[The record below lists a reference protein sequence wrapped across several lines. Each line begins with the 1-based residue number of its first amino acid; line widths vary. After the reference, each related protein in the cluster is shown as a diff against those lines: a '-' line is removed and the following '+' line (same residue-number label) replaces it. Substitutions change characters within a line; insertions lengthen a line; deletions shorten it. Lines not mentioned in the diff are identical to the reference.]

1 MSLSR
6 WKMMAGVLG
15 VSIGGLAA
23 AASQCPKL
31 DTSKGRSPEEP
42 VAKADAPK
50 LPPAGAPSVAPTL
63 DLPPV
68 PAGLAVPAAP
78 NLVPAGPTPPGAT
91 VGLPPLPD
99 FPFPLTD
106 VKSAKPAAVTPIGG
120 TLPPL
125 PTPPAPSAPA
135 SKPSDPVKPATPAA
149 PVADLIP
156 PPAAAPSVPQ
166 PATKPTTP
174 SAPSAGPDGRGV
186 FGTPMFTGPGG
197 DPLPLNPPTKVSPP
211 AVPPSLPADP
221 LVIDVPPGKPTAA
234 PAADSGPP
242 KVAEGKFRILLRVG
256 EGEPTFEVKNGDN
269 LVLKVACEKVDIES
283 ADKGTGLSKVTA
295 RGKVRFAGFGAEGSC
310 DSLSFMAGTGE
321 VQMTGDVKVQ
331 VKDKLGRVES
341 ELTTATLKYKLDAS
355 AVGGALK
362 P

>member
-68 PAGLAVPAAP
+68 PAGLVVPAAP
-78 NLVPAGPTPPGAT
+78 NLVPAGPTPPAASGM
-91 VGLPPLPD
+91 LPPLPEA
-99 FPFPLTD
+99 FPSGPFVPP
-106 VKSAKPAAVTPIGG
+106 AKPAEVIPVGV
-120 TLPPL
+120 TLPQ
-125 PTPPAPSAPA
+125 PTPPAPTVPA

-149 PVADLIP
+149 PIADLIP
-156 PPAAAPSVPQ
+156 LPAATAPG
-166 PATKPTTP
+166 KPTPPP
-174 SAPSAGPDGRGV
+174 SAPDGRALI
-186 FGTPMFTGPGG
+186 GTPGFTGPEGE
-197 DPLPLNPPTKVSPP
+197 LRPLNPPTKVAPP

-221 LVIDVPPGKPTAA
+221 LVIDLPPIKPTAA

-242 KVAEGKFRILLRVG
+242 KVTEGKFRILLRVG
-256 EGEPTFEVKNGDN
+256 EGEPTFEVKSGDN

-341 ELTTATLKYKLDAS
+341 ELTTATLKYKIDAS
-355 AVGGALK
+355 AVGGVLK

>member
-31 DTSKGRSPEEP
+31 DTSKGRAPEEP

-63 DLPPV
+63 DLPAV

-135 SKPSDPVKPATPAA
+135 SKPSDPVKPAAA

-156 PPAAAPSVPQ
+156 PPAATPPVPM
-166 PATKPTTP
+166 KPTTP
-174 SAPSAGPDGRGV
+174 PAPDGRALI
-186 FGTPMFTGPGG
+186 GTPGFTGPGG
-197 DPLPLNPPTKVSPP
+197 EPLPLNPGKPSGPGTNGAGASVMPP
-211 AVPPSLPADP
+211 VLPIDP
-221 LVIDVPPGKPTAA
+221 LVADVPPIKPTA
-234 PAADSGPP
+234 PAADAGPP

-310 DSLSFMAGTGE
+310 DALSFMAGTGE

-341 ELTTATLKYKLDAS
+341 ELTTATLKYKIDAS

>member
-42 VAKADAPK
+42 VAKAEAPK

-63 DLPPV
+63 DLPAV

-78 NLVPAGPTPPGAT
+78 NLVPGGPTPPAASGM
-91 VGLPPLPD
+91 LPPLPD

-106 VKSAKPAAVTPIGG
+106 VKSAKPADVTPIGG
-120 TLPPL
+120 TLPL
-125 PTPPAPSAPA
+125 PTAPSAPA
-135 SKPSDPVKPATPAA
+135 SKPSDPVKPVAPPAPSA
-149 PVADLIP
+149 AVVDLIP
-156 PPAAAPSVPQ
+156 PPPAAP
-166 PATKPTTP
+166 TKPTTP
-174 SAPSAGPDGRGV
+174 PAPPVPMKTDAVAPATGIALPETSN
-186 FGTPMFTGPGG
+186 FEKMIKTPPVVGASS
-197 DPLPLNPPTKVSPP
+197 SPP
-211 AVPPSLPADP
+211 AVAPSLPADP

-234 PAADSGPP
+234 PAADAGPP

-341 ELTTATLKYKLDAS
+341 ELTTATLKYKIDAS
-355 AVGGALK
+355 AVGGVLK